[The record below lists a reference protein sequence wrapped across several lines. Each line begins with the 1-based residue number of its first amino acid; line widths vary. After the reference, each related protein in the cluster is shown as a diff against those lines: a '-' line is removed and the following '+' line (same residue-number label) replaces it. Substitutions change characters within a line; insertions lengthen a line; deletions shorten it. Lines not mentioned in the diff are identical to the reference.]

1 MDLMKGLKALADE
14 TRLKILAMVSEKNL
28 CAKAI
33 AKRLE
38 LSEPSVS
45 QHFKKLKEAGLVTG
59 EKCGYYVHYQL
70 RRKNLN
76 RLLEK
81 LKNFSEHV
89 EIPRDCSDREKNH
102 QASCCGEKG
111 DSAS

>member
-1 MDLMKGLKALADE
+1 MDLIKGLKALADE
-14 TRLKILAMVSEKNL
+14 TRLKILAMVSEENL

-33 AKRLE
+33 ARRLE
-38 LSEPSVS
+38 VSEPSVS
-45 QHFKKLKEAGLVTG
+45 QHFKKLREAGLVTG

-70 RRKNLN
+70 RKANIDKLA
-76 RLLEK
+76 EE

-102 QASCCGEKG
+102 QAGWRGEKG
-111 DSAS
+111 GSAS